1 MSLPCLHSYESL
13 STISVAKRMEI
24 AAASA
29 EQRGQGLDLTAQR
42 SLLLRAPAPPSPTPR
57 LHLLRERRTPTAALD
72 RNATLQVLTADG
84 QIVTLR
90 PALPTLSEEGEE
102 AEVRTPSRQRAR
114 IRTKHAAE
122 GD

>member
-1 MSLPCLHSYESL
+1 VGGWPSGGG
-13 STISVAKRMEI
+13 A
-24 AAASA
+24 
-29 EQRGQGLDLTAQR
+29 
-42 SLLLRAPAPPSPTPR
+42 RAP
-57 LHLLRERRTPTAALD
+57 LLREHRTQTAALD